1 MTPPPPGVL
10 RAFEL
15 TGTPVPL
22 TGGQG
27 GAWRVGSVV
36 LKEDTDPRLQE
47 WLGTVLAGVE
57 QAGFVLPEV
66 LRAADGRWVVDG
78 WGASAFVP
86 GTSSETGRVDVST
99 VLTAGRAFHAATQ
112 ALPRPAFLAEREDW
126 WARADRAAWG
136 EAPAEVIAP
145 LRPLV
150 AELEALLAP
159 LGPDQLIHAD
169 LTGNVLAR
177 PGRPPV
183 IIAVPPACRP
193 PASPAGPAAAPPRAA
208 LSPDA
213 PLLRSPPAGARPQG
227 RGAGGVAGVKLG
239 AGAHVVS
246 FTAVDVTAPAD
257 VVTVAGSS
265 ATLPLL
271 QTGSLKV
278 TSLDEFPAKGRSTG
292 GVRCHRFLRGEDV
305 LIGAWVVPHPAR
317 ACSEAGQPIDLP
329 EPLGRRDGSGTPVAV
344 PIAAVG

>member
-66 LRAADGRWVVDG
+66 LRAADGRWVVG
-78 WGASAFVP
+78 GGGASAFVP

-183 IIAVPPACRP
+183 IIDV
-193 PASPAGPAAAPPRAA
+193 SPAWRPAAFADGIVVADA
-208 LSPDA
+208 LCWH
-213 PLLRSPPAGARPQG
+213 G
-227 RGAGGVAGVKLG
+227 
-239 AGAHVVS
+239 
-246 FTAVDVTAPAD
+246 APAD
-257 VVTVAGSS
+257 LAARTGVNTPALARG
-265 ATLPLL
+265 LL
-271 QTGSLKV
+271 
-278 TSLDEFPAKGRSTG
+278 FR
-292 GVRCHRFLRGEDV
+292 V
-305 LIGAWVVPHPAR
+305 LTTDAMQRDRPDPH
-317 ACSEAGQPIDLP
+317 GL
-329 EPLGRRDGSGTPVAV
+329 RRDLEQDALAL
-344 PIAAVG
+344 AALRV